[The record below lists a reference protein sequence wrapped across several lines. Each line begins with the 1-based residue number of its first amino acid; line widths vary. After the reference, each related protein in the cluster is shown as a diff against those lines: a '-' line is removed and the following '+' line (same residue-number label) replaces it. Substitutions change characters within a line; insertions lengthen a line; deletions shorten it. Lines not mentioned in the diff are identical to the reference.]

1 MKKSKKNSSTDSKKY
16 VFVEAPGRDFTA
28 IKLTKGKYKNVILK
42 YGKVAFAKNE
52 NKDGTLPMK
61 FDYDLLQIPKN
72 LKDLK
77 KDLEKISGDVIPTM
91 MTEMNIS
98 TLKLADGSA
107 VEVKPV
113 YSASI
118 PIAKKE
124 EAFNWLRDND
134 LGDLIKNE
142 VTVSFGRNED
152 NKALQYANLAQGQGY
167 QPIQKLKVEPMTLK
181 ALVRER
187 VESGK
192 DMPSDLFNVFA
203 GNRTKLTRKQ

>member
-1 MKKSKKNSSTDSKKY
+1 MNQIDFEKDQTEAITQTNEVKALSDQVLDLRGLEDKIKQKETELKK
-16 VFVEAPGRDFTA
+16 
-28 IKLTKGKYKNVILK
+28 
-42 YGKVAFAKNE
+42 
-52 NKDGTLPMK
+52 
-61 FDYDLLQIPKN
+61 
-72 LKDLK
+72 LK
-77 KDLEKISGDVIPTM
+77 KDLNIISGEVIPTM

-107 VEVKPV
+107 VEVKPI
-113 YSASI
+113 YGASI
-118 PIAKKE
+118 SPDKKE
-124 EAFNWLRDND
+124 EAFNWLRNNG

-152 NKALQYANLAQGQGY
+152 NKASQYAVLAQGQGY

-203 GNRTKLTRKQ
+203 GNRTKITRK